1 MGQPEDVERFEALVS
16 EAASLAFHLIRNG
29 AGVALISDNWKSSGE
44 SSEASLEAIL
54 NYLALVQMSAYAP
67 APPFESQ
74 TGALML
80 SLRYARD

>member
-1 MGQPEDVERFEALVS
+1 V
-16 EAASLAFHLIRNG
+16 
-29 AGVALISDNWKSSGE
+29 SDNWKSPGE

-67 APPFESQ
+67 APAFESQ

-80 SLRYARD
+80 SLRYGRD

>member
-1 MGQPEDVERFEALVS
+1 LSRKT
-16 EAASLAFHLIRNG
+16 AALAFHLIRKG
-29 AGVALISDNWKSSGE
+29 AGVAFVSDNWKSPGE

-67 APPFESQ
+67 APAFESQ

-80 SLRYARD
+80 SLRYGRD